1 MFFLAGTIRRGMIP
15 ATLPLFR
22 IPTQLTEMKLTTRF
36 SRLLPT
42 MLCAL
47 ALIFSAATASAVF
60 GTLKLPKNK
69 TASVNGVGKADQS
82 EIKEGDVIRTGSTA
96 VKILLEDGGVVIIY
110 GNSEARIY
118 KDGDTVVIACTEGHF
133 KYYPAH
139 KSSEVPAEVDDNSR
153 TPLGNNAA
161 VGSGN
166 FAFPSIGGGS
176 AANTRLPITN
186 AQGKVLGYAI
196 TDGSGTI
203 VGFQNALGQTLAVT
217 NPNGTPVSFIFG
229 LGATF

>member
-1 MFFLAGTIRRGMIP
+1 MIP

-22 IPTQLTEMKLTTRF
+22 IPTQLTDMKLTTPF

-60 GTLKLPKNK
+60 GTLQMPKNK
-69 TASVNGVGKADQS
+69 TAQVNHSPQGNGA
-82 EIKEGDVIRTGSTA
+82 EIKSGDVIRTGKTKA
-96 VKILLEDGGVVIIY
+96 TIFLADGGLVIIFP
-110 GNSEARIY
+110 NSEARIY
-118 KDGDTVVIACTEGHF
+118 EDGATVVISASEGT
-133 KYYPAH
+133 YTYRPAH
-139 KSSEVPAEVDDNSR
+139 RPNEDPAVVGGDDNSL

-166 FAFPSIGGGS
+166 FQFPSIGGGS
-176 AANTRLPITN
+176 AANARLPITN
-186 AQGKVLGYAI
+186 AQGKVIGYAI
-196 TDGSGTI
+196 TDGSGRI
-203 VGFQNALGQTLAVT
+203 VGFTNALGQTLAVT